1 MHVTK
6 LSGTILIAGACVGD
20 PKGGGQDA
28 RNIVGHCQAFIP
40 KPGVIY
46 LTPGFFMCVVFIRGN
61 DLIAYKVGHGR
72 KTSLSL
78 SLRAAELSKRIRDAF
93 VPGIYSKASISKD
106 IGAFFLVEKCSCIF
120 DTPAIPGGRTGMC
133 LCWEAMDGNE
143 QYSHRKHINNNCSS

>member
-1 MHVTK
+1 MCGIYKRQWAYLNMHVTK

-78 SLRAAELSKRIRDAF
+78 SLRAAELSKCVPDAF
-93 VPGIYSKASISKD
+93 VPGIYSETRCYLFNT
-106 IGAFFLVEKCSCIF
+106 GFFL
-120 DTPAIPGGRTGMC
+120 RTGKV
-133 LCWEAMDGNE
+133 ER
-143 QYSHRKHINNNCSS
+143 Q